1 MWGPHMLLFKDL
13 FKPVPASILRSQVL
27 SHSGED
33 PIMIT
38 LEYCYSFFFIGL
50 YGNIFIYAK
59 SD

>member
-1 MWGPHMLLFKDL
+1 MLLFKDL